1 MECKAGRRCYIGIA
15 QLHLIETLWNVKLP
29 WSADKEKKN
38 WNLIETLWNVK
49 ASWNESKYPELRD
62 LIETL
67 WNVKKITVSY
77 ADEGATDL
85 IETLRNVKYVLNDLH
100 YSHYIKFNRDI
111 VECKIEIMGEVEV
124 ICI

>member
-1 MECKAGRRCYIGIA
+1 MPFLRI
-15 QLHLIETLWNVKLP
+15 LLNLIETLWNVKLP

-38 WNLIETLWNVK
+38 WN
-49 ASWNESKYPELRD
+49 

>member
-1 MECKAGRRCYIGIA
+1 MQRGFPDDYII
-15 QLHLIETLWNVKLP
+15 NR
-29 WSADKEKKN
+29 D
-38 WNLIETLWNVK
+38 
-49 ASWNESKYPELRD
+49 YD

-111 VECKIEIMGEVEV
+111 VECKEEVRSKKRLRTCQFNRDIVECKIEIMGEVEV